1 MRNIEEG
8 GTSSGEA
15 GFTLVELLV
24 VVAVIGILATIAIP
38 IFQQMILRA
47 KATSIMADYYQA
59 RNSATEFYADMNRY
73 PKDTLQGEVPWKND
87 PQFQSYIQNKVNWN
101 RPTLQYDWENWSGT
115 NGNPTAQFGIAIGFT
130 AFIPDDALGAVLMK
144 KAGGLA
150 VETRPQCYTFII
162 EAAQN

>member
-101 RPTLQYDWENWSGT
+101 RPTLQ
-115 NGNPTAQFGIAIGFT
+115 
-130 AFIPDDALGAVLMK
+130 
-144 KAGGLA
+144 
-150 VETRPQCYTFII
+150 
-162 EAAQN
+162 